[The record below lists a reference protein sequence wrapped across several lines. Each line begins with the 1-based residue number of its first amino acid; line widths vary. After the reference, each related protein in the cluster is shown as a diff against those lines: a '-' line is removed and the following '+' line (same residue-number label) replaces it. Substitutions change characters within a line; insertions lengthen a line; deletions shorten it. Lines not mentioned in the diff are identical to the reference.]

1 MAMASDK
8 VRAEVIDAEEFPALS
23 QRYQVSGV
31 PKTMLNYQTEF
42 VGAAPE
48 GFVLEQIAAR
58 FEEKAGIPAAEFLS
72 LAKTGAAQFAGK
84 RPYLSDAYK
93 TLVQTVPTAASPR

>member
-8 VRAEVIDAEEFPALS
+8 VRAEIIDSEEFPELS
-23 QRYQVSGV
+23 RRYRVGGV

-48 GFVLEQIAAR
+48 GFVLEKI
-58 FEEKAGIPAAEFLS
+58 LS
-72 LAKTGAAQFAGK
+72 A
-84 RPYLSDAYK
+84 P
-93 TLVQTVPTAASPR
+93 

>member
-23 QRYQVSGV
+23 QRYNVSGV

-42 VGAAPE
+42 LGAAPE
-48 GFVLEQIAAR
+48 AFVLEKILNA
-58 FEEKAGIPAAEFLS
+58 P
-72 LAKTGAAQFAGK
+72 
-84 RPYLSDAYK
+84 
-93 TLVQTVPTAASPR
+93 